1 METSDGELVHV
12 GTVYHGWGLQ
22 PGGSFVVRRR
32 KTGEPTWVFRTDWP
46 ATSFDSD
53 TGIVYVTYTNGELVA
68 LNIDTGTVLW
78 RQHVTVAAVPVVPTA
93 LTVTDPGRLLIGTS
107 DGRIL
112 DCSVG

>member
-1 METSDGELVHV
+1 M
-12 GTVYHGWGLQ
+12 Q

-46 ATSFDSD
+46 PTSLDSD
-53 TGIVYVTYTNGELVA
+53 TQIVYVTYNNGELVA
-68 LNIDTGTVLW
+68 LDIDTGTVLW